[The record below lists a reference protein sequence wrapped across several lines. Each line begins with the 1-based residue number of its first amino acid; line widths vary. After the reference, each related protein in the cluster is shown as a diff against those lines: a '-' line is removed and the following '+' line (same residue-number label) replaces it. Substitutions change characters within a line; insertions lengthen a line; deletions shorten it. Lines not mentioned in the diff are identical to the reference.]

1 MRVLQGYGVGAVQDD
16 PAENTDAE
24 FVDARRAGGQG
35 EVREVRQAARAILS
49 CTAERRAGVYE
60 GLLKNPPG
68 VNRRA
73 LAMMVKC
80 CQRSM
85 PTVMLRPITWPIFA
99 VFASNFAQAGSFAIP
114 SCALPCASQ

>member
-60 GLLKNPPG
+60 GLLKTPPG

-73 LAMMVKC
+73 SVMAPSMSSPTYELL
-80 CQRSM
+80 RSL
-85 PTVMLRPITWPIFA
+85 PRR
-99 VFASNFAQAGSFAIP
+99 AS
-114 SCALPCASQ
+114 ALLIAP